1 MDLDTASAFLLGSIG
16 YGLGALL
23 WLVVVIIANNLI
35 STYWKPVQLFKFDSL
50 PPGRFATDE
59 ELKREP
65 K

>member
-16 YGLGALL
+16 YGMGALL
-23 WLVVVIIANNLI
+23 WLVVVIIANNLL
-35 STYWKPVQLFKFDSL
+35 STYWKPVQFFKFEGL
-50 PPGRFATDE
+50 PTARFATEE